1 MNANESLFTLA
12 HHLTII
18 IIIMNNT
25 MTNFNIADARD
36 ESFHSS
42 VFAGSFMPLRSDWEW
57 NPRSAF
63 NLLPAFIMAMLVLG
77 AMSKLLA

>member
-12 HHLTII
+12 RHLTII

-25 MTNFNIADARD
+25 MSNFNVADARN

-42 VFAGSFMPLRSDWEW
+42 VFAGSFMPLRSDWAW

-63 NLLPAFIMAMLVLG
+63 NLLPAFIMAMLALG
-77 AMSKLLA
+77 AVSKLLA